1 MVWLSLKLLF
11 SFSSSTYFQTPKPRS
26 LYHPSNFLNSH
37 SQPNSEGTKLHTYF
51 HIVRSTVFQLSFL
64 PPPLAAVLSRCPPCL
79 PLGKTGASGWERSQ
93 YFSVP
98 PPAHHTILPSSILSW
113 SKTFPFFC
121 SRLVLLRGCGLPPP
135 VSGPCFSLPVLL
147 LSSQHRLYQWDLRI
161 CFHLF
166 PDCTTFFLLSLS
178 LLSHLLLFSFPLFN
192 LASVSDSQF
201 LLLSTGASSL
211 SD

>member
-1 MVWLSLKLLF
+1 MRLFNHLSCVNGRI
-11 SFSSSTYFQTPKPRS
+11 PP
-26 LYHPSNFLNSH
+26 
-37 SQPNSEGTKLHTYF
+37 KLH
-51 HIVRSTVFQLSFL
+51 LSFL

-79 PLGKTGASGWERSQ
+79 PLGKTGASGRERSQ

-98 PPAHHTILPSSILSW
+98 PPAHHTILSSSILSW

-135 VSGPCFSLPVLL
+135 VSGPCFSIPVLL